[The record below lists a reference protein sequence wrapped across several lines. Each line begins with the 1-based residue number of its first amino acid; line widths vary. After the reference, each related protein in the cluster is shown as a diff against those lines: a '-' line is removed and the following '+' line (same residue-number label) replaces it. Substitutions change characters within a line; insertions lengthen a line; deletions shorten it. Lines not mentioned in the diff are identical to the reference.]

1 MGLII
6 EKLGDNYVNVNS
18 RDERV
23 GERERE
29 KQLFQQ
35 DGIRKKRQK
44 DVAKRQQEIVR
55 DINKSRSL

>member
-6 EKLGDNYVNVNS
+6 EKRGDNYVNVNS
-18 RDERV
+18 RDERA

-35 DGIRKKRQK
+35 DGIRKKKDKKMWQK
-44 DVAKRQQEIVR
+44 DSK
-55 DINKSRSL
+55 KF

>member
-6 EKLGDNYVNVNS
+6 EKRGDNYVNVNS

-23 GERERE
+23 GERERG

-35 DGIRKKRQK
+35 DGIRKKK
-44 DVAKRQQEIVR
+44 KTKRCGKKIARNCKRHQ
-55 DINKSRSL
+55 